1 MLNRPNPAR
10 PARTGT
16 ELSLRTDLIDEAQ
29 RLDIDLAAACE
40 HGLREAI
47 AKIQGDRWYQENRE
61 AVDYWNRYVE
71 EHGLPLARYRQF

>member
-1 MLNRPNPAR
+1 MLNRPDPGR

-16 ELSLRTDLIDEAQ
+16 ELSLRTDLINEAQ
-29 RLDIDLAAACE
+29 RLGIDLTTACE
-40 HGLREAI
+40 SGLRNEI
-47 AKIQGDRWYQENRE
+47 AKAQADRWYQENRE